1 MTVVWLLCKYFEL
14 QKVYSE
20 IKNQRKPTRGEASS
34 CFASVT
40 TVALAFVYLPPT
52 LQVVGG
58 KSGLS
63 LLYSRHYDSQINPRH
78 IRIIRELFKNTEV
91 ETYPDLQIQSLANP

>member
-40 TVALAFVYLPPT
+40 TVAVALAFVYLLPT
-52 LQVVGG
+52 MQVVGG

-63 LLYSRHYDSQINPRH
+63 LLYSGHYDSHDQPKTHQNH
-78 IRIIRELFKNTEV
+78 QEAF
-91 ETYPDLQIQSLANP
+91 